1 MVKVKTLIF
10 ILCAG
15 LICNIFPSEKNIFSP
30 KKISSLEE
38 HRPKSLLT
46 ECIKKYLE
54 NKKNHSEKDKSP
66 VSIGK
71 LDNKEMTKKNKSM
84 FS

>member
-1 MVKVKTLIF
+1 MVKVKSLIF
-10 ILCAG
+10 FLCAG
-15 LICNIFPSEKNIFSP
+15 FICNIFASEKNIFSP

-46 ECIKKYLE
+46 ECIKKYLT
-54 NKKNHSEKDKSP
+54 NKKNDSDKDEYP
-66 VSIGK
+66 VSLGK
-71 LDNKEMTKKNKSM
+71 SDNKEMTKKNKSM